1 MKTIKIILGI
11 VSALVIMFLLTGVV
25 ITEVTYT
32 AEIEIDKSINEVLEN
47 VANVDLMKNWL
58 PDIKSIDPIEEKS
71 GMVGSTYTVIAIN
84 NGQEM
89 KMIQKI
95 TAYIPNQK
103 ITYKF
108 DSDQMIKTDDFNFIA
123 NGNKTKIV
131 QNCSINSKSYMT
143 ACLFPYFK
151 GTFKE
156 LSLGYMNQL
165 KITLEK

>member
-32 AEIEIDKSINEVLEN
+32 AEIEIDKPISEVFEN

-58 PDIKSIDPIEEKS
+58 PDIKSIQVIEKKP
-71 GMVGSTYTVIAIN
+71 GIIGSTYTITAIN
-84 NGQEM
+84 NGQEI

-103 ITYKF
+103 ITYQF
-108 DSDQMIKTDDFNFIA
+108 DSAQMIKTDDFNFIA
-123 NGNKTKIV
+123 NGNKTKLV
-131 QNCSINSKSYMT
+131 QNCSVNSKSYMT

-165 KITLEK
+165 KTMLEK

>member
-11 VSALVIMFLLTGVV
+11 VSVLVLIFLLTGLFV
-25 ITEVTYT
+25 TEVKYT
-32 AEIEIDKSINEVLEN
+32 AEIEIDKPVNEVFQN
-47 VANVDLMKNWL
+47 FTDVDLMKKWL
-58 PDIKSIDPIEEKS
+58 PGIKSIEPIEEKS
-71 GMVGSTYTVIAIN
+71 GMVGSTYTVIAEN

-95 TAYIPNQK
+95 TAFIPNEK

-123 NGNKTKIV
+123 NGNKTKLV
-131 QNCSINSKSYMT
+131 QNCSVNSKSYIA

-151 GTFKE
+151 GTFKD
-156 LSLGYMNQL
+156 LSLSYMKQL
-165 KITLEK
+165 KTEVEK

>member
-11 VSALVIMFLLTGVV
+11 VSALVVIFLLTGVV

-32 AEIEIDKSINEVLEN
+32 AEIEIDKPINEVFEN
-47 VANVDLMKNWL
+47 VANVDLMKKWL
-58 PDIKSIDPIEEKS
+58 PDIKSIEAIEEKP
-71 GMVGSTYTVIAIN
+71 GIIGSTYTVIAIN

-89 KMIQKI
+89 KMVQKI

-103 ITYKF
+103 ITYQF
-108 DSDQMIKTDDFNFIA
+108 DSAQMIKTDDFNFIA

-131 QNCSINSKSYMT
+131 QNCSVNSKSYMT

-165 KITLEK
+165 KTTLEK

>member
-11 VSALVIMFLLTGVV
+11 VSALVIVFLLTGVV

-32 AEIEIDKSINEVLEN
+32 AEIEIDKPINEVFEN

-58 PDIKSIDPIEEKS
+58 PDIKSVEAIEEKPEI
-71 GMVGSTYTVIAIN
+71 VGSSYTVIAIN
-84 NGQEM
+84 NGQEI

-95 TAYIPNQK
+95 MAYIPNQK
-103 ITYKF
+103 ITYQF
-108 DSDQMIKTDDFNFIA
+108 DSAQMIKTDDFNFIA
-123 NGNKTKIV
+123 NGNKTKLV
-131 QNCSINSKSYMT
+131 QNCSVNSKSYMT

-165 KITLEK
+165 KTTLEK

>member
-32 AEIEIDKSINEVLEN
+32 AEIEIDKPISEVFEN

-58 PDIKSIDPIEEKS
+58 PDIKSIEVIEEEP
-71 GMVGSTYTVIAIN
+71 GMVGSTYTITAIN
-84 NGQEM
+84 NGQEI

-103 ITYKF
+103 ITYQF
-108 DSDQMIKTDDFNFIA
+108 DSAQMIKTDDFNFIA
-123 NGNKTKIV
+123 NGNKTKLV
-131 QNCSINSKSYMT
+131 QNCSVNSKSYMT

-165 KITLEK
+165 KTTLEK